1 MATSFDDISITDLV
15 DAPPAGTE
23 WEAWLATHPDLAAEI
38 EIARR
43 VRAFVAEL
51 RSSAIEVPADF
62 EARLMARI
70 RADRTLLDLLD
81 VGLSGFG
88 RAVMELLHLL
98 FDLLPAPAPAS
109 A

>member
-1 MATSFDDISITDLV
+1 MATTFDETNITDWV
-15 DAPPAGTE
+15 DAPPSGPE
-23 WEAWLATHPDLAAEI
+23 WEAWLAAHPEIAAEI

-43 VRAFVAEL
+43 VHAFVAEL
-51 RSSAIEVPADF
+51 QKSSVQVPADF

-88 RAVMELLHLL
+88 RAVIELLNLL
-98 FDLLPAPAPAS
+98 FSLLPNPTPAS
-109 A
+109 V

>member
-1 MATSFDDISITDLV
+1 MATTFDNISITDLV
-15 DAPPAGTE
+15 DAPPSGPA
-23 WEAWLATHPDLAAEI
+23 WETWLAAHPEIAAEI

-43 VRAFVAEL
+43 VRALVAEL
-51 RSSAIEVPADF
+51 QKSSIQVPADF

-88 RAVMELLHLL
+88 RVVIELLNLL
-98 FDLLPAPAPAS
+98 FSLLPNSTPAS
-109 A
+109 I